1 MLSQP
6 SFAQLPERFYAAER
20 LPQWP
25 SATVLQT
32 HAGACRDL
40 GLDPATF
47 ASEVLSRLTGNPAST
62 APTSWALAYAG
73 HQFGHFVPTLG
84 DGRAHL
90 IGEWRDASGR
100 DFDVQLKGSGR
111 TVYSRGGDGRATLGS
126 VLREYLLS
134 ACFRSLGIPT
144 TRSLAMIATGE
155 RVVRGV
161 GKPGAILVRAAAS
174 HVRVGSFQYYA
185 CRGDTD
191 GVRRLADYA
200 IARHDPDLSGLNDQY
215 LRFFG
220 RVVERQA
227 RLVAHWMSVG
237 FIHGVMNTDNMTISG
252 ETLDYGPCAF
262 LDHYDEAKV
271 FSSIDQQGRY
281 AYGNQPNVAVWNLAR
296 LAETLLP
303 LFDAAETRAVDLA
316 QAHLE
321 GFRDHY
327 RTVYLSLFGRKLGLG
342 ESRPEDAQ
350 LITDLMHLLSE
361 HRVDFTVF
369 FRRLADVLQPTRG
382 GESVSDM
389 FADRRAWSQWA
400 QRWQTRL
407 GLEAANDALPAERLR
422 AVNPVYIAR
431 NHLVETAI
439 RAVEE
444 EGDWAPSQ
452 QLLDAMATPYA
463 ERPDGTALSAI
474 PSPQDIVRQ
483 TFCGT

>member
-174 HVRVGSFQYYA
+174 HVRVSGPSIRHSVSRYSPRRRGSGA
-185 CRGDTD
+185 GSM
-191 GVRRLADYA
+191 G
-200 IARHDPDLSGLNDQY
+200 
-215 LRFFG
+215 
-220 RVVERQA
+220 
-227 RLVAHWMSVG
+227 RLVTG
-237 FIHGVMNTDNMTISG
+237 HGR
-252 ETLDYGPCAF
+252 
-262 LDHYDEAKV
+262 
-271 FSSIDQQGRY
+271 RY
-281 AYGNQPNVAVWNLAR
+281 FN
-296 LAETLLP
+296 
-303 LFDAAETRAVDLA
+303 AA
-316 QAHLE
+316 
-321 GFRDHY
+321 
-327 RTVYLSLFGRKLGLG
+327 
-342 ESRPEDAQ
+342 
-350 LITDLMHLLSE
+350 
-361 HRVDFTVF
+361 
-369 FRRLADVLQPTRG
+369 
-382 GESVSDM
+382 
-389 FADRRAWSQWA
+389 
-400 QRWQTRL
+400 
-407 GLEAANDALPAERLR
+407 
-422 AVNPVYIAR
+422 
-431 NHLVETAI
+431 
-439 RAVEE
+439 
-444 EGDWAPSQ
+444 
-452 QLLDAMATPYA
+452 ATP
-463 ERPDGTALSAI
+463 SAG
-474 PSPQDIVRQ
+474 SDQN
-483 TFCGT
+483 